1 MYGFGVTGPDPQQ
14 SRLWMIGGAVGICV
28 LLAIATG
35 VVLVPGLLLIAG
47 VRRAINPPRGVGVA
61 DQGIVVT
68 KESFW
73 NARPTDILAMLPLD
87 QLFFV
92 TSSTATHVC
101 VQLGTELVWL
111 RRKEHEILASTAQAA
126 RSRAA

>member
-1 MYGFGVTGPDPQQ
+1 MYGSGVTGPDPQQ
-14 SRLWMIGGAVGICV
+14 SRLWMIGGAVGFCV

-35 VVLVPGLLLIAG
+35 VVLVPGLVLIAG
-47 VRRAINPPRGVGVA
+47 ARWAINQPRGVGVA

-73 NARPTDILAMLPLD
+73 NARPTAVLAKLPLD

-92 TSSTATHVC
+92 AGSTATHLC
-101 VQLGTELVWL
+101 VQLGTEHVWL
-111 RRKEHEILASTAQAA
+111 RRKEHEILAAAAQVA
-126 RSRAA
+126 RSRVA